1 MGKLKTGALV
11 PRLELDAGLRG
22 LDGLVVLEELVQRC
36 RQLEMVAR
44 VARVLPRR
52 FLEAARGFEELRLLD
67 ELVPCGR
74 RLV

>member
-44 VARVLPRR
+44 VERILPRR
-52 FLEAARGFEELRLLD
+52 FLEAARGLQELRLLD